1 MYHMVM
7 LVLDDVNQCTP
18 IVDAWEQAGVS
29 GITIFESTGMGRVR
43 ADAQRDNISI
53 MPSLMSM
60 LRTREEHHRTMFTVV
75 DSDEMVDKLIEIT
88 QSFVGDMMVQ
98 NKGVIFVLPV
108 SRVVGMQSDWR
119 KTA

>member
-1 MYHMVM
+1 MYQMVM
-7 LVLDDVNQCTP
+7 LVLDDINQCTP
-18 IVDAWEQAGVS
+18 IVDAWEEAGVS
-29 GITIFESTGMGRVR
+29 GITIFESTGMGRIR
-43 ADAQRDNISI
+43 ANAQTDRLPL
-53 MPSLMSM
+53 MPSLLSV

-88 QSFVGDMMVQ
+88 QSFVGNMGEP

-119 KTA
+119 KEL